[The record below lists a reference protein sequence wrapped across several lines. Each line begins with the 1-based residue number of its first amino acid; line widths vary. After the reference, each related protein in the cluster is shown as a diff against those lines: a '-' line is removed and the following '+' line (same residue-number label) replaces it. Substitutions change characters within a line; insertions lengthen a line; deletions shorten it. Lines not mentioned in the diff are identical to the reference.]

1 MMDVVAAFGGGEA
14 RQTRTEERPERVER
28 AAAGL
33 ADDSFECGE
42 AQLDGVEVGTV
53 GRQEAQRRAGR
64 FTSVAHAVDFVRGE
78 VVGNHHVTGLQRRDE
93 DLFDVGEEAGPVHR
107 AIEDPRR
114 GEPRHPQRGDEGTAL
129 PPTLGRVI
137 GDPLAAKAAP
147 IAPQE
152 IGGDP
157 AFIQKDEASRGDR
170 VRTRVP
176 VFFTVKPSCFTARQI
191 VARLAD
197 VPRATW
203 RSARVRSG
211 CSRIKAASVCS
222 WDASTGCRP

>member
-1 MMDVVAAFGGGEA
+1 MEISLK
-14 RQTRTEERPERVER
+14 P
-28 AAAGL
+28 L
-33 ADDSFECGE
+33 S
-42 AQLDGVEVGTV
+42 
-53 GRQEAQRRAGR
+53 R
-64 FTSVAHAVDFVRGE
+64 FRGPLLHAVDFVRGE
-78 VVGNHHVTGLQRRDE
+78 VVGNHHVTGLQRRYE

-157 AFIQKDEASRGDR
+157 AFIQKDEASRVERRGSRRPLRAGGRD
-170 VRTRVP
+170 VGAI
-176 VFFTVKPSCFTARQI
+176 VFG
-191 VARLAD
+191 
-197 VPRATW
+197 RAY
-203 RSARVRSG
+203 RFFLR
-211 CSRIKAASVCS
+211 
-222 WDASTGCRP
+222 

>member
-14 RQTRTEERPERVER
+14 RQTRTEERPERVDR
-28 AAAGL
+28 AAAGF
-33 ADDSFECGE
+33 ADDGFEFGE

-64 FTSVAHAVDFVRGE
+64 FNSVAHAVDFVRGE
-78 VVGNHHVTGLQRRDE
+78 VVGNHHVTGLQRRYE

-137 GDPLAAKAAP
+137 GDPLAAKAAS

-157 AFIQKDEASRGDR
+157 AFIQKDEASRVERRAVVAHCARAAATSGRSCSDA
-170 VRTRVP
+170 RT
-176 VFFTVKPSCFTARQI
+176 VFFYGKAQLFHGPLNRRQ
-191 VARLAD
+191 
-197 VPRATW
+197 
-203 RSARVRSG
+203 
-211 CSRIKAASVCS
+211 
-222 WDASTGCRP
+222 TGGRTQGDL